1 MTGLFG
7 SLFRASADTPAVA
20 SDADDSWYRGG
31 YGPRSA
37 TGRVVT
43 PDTAMQVAAVFSCV
57 NLLAR
62 TLAMLP
68 LTIRKWELN
77 GDTTNAPQNP
87 LWGVLHSRPNDW
99 QTSYDF
105 RAIMMGHLCLRCN
118 AYAEIRPGRRGA
130 VDKLIPL
137 HPDRVTVR
145 RNSEGTLT
153 YNISELNGRTRTL
166 VADEVFHIRGLS
178 SDGVLGISPI
188 TQMREAVGLALA
200 TEEHGARLFS
210 NGARPGGVLKLAG
223 KLSPQAKRDL
233 KSDWEEM
240 QGGLGNSHRVAV
252 LTEGLEWEQIGL
264 SNEDSQFIASRTFQ
278 IEEIARIFQVPLF
291 MLGVTEKSTTWG
303 SGIEQL
309 LIGFV
314 IYTLMPWIVAW
325 EQAITRDLIV
335 APEAYFPKFN
345 LNALL
350 RGDSAQRATFY
361 KTMVG
366 LHAMTPNEVRERED
380 MNKIAGGDEFPPVAG
395 AAEDKPAGPGHNG
408 GPPMED
414 DADPAEE

>member
-1 MTGLFG
+1 MAGLFG
-7 SLFRASADTPAVA
+7 SLFRASDDPPAAAA
-20 SDADDSWYRGG
+20 SDADDHWYRG
-31 YGPRSA
+31 YGARSA

-43 PDTAMQVAAVFSCV
+43 PDSAMQVAAVFSCV

-68 LTIRKWELN
+68 LTIRKWEQN
-77 GDTTNAPQNP
+77 GDTSDAPLNP
-87 LWGVLHSRPNDW
+87 LYGVLRSRPNDW

-105 RAIMMGHLCLRCN
+105 RAMMMGHLCLRGN
-118 AYAEIRPGRRGA
+118 AYAEILAGRRGA
-130 VDKLIPL
+130 VDQLIPL
-137 HPDRVTVR
+137 HPDRVSVR
-145 RNSEGTLT
+145 RNAEGTLL
-153 YNISELNGRTRTL
+153 YNISELNGRIRTL

-178 SDGVLGISPI
+178 SDGVLGLSPI

-210 NGARPGGVLKLAG
+210 NGARPGGVLKLPG
-223 KLSPQAKRDL
+223 KLSKQAKSDL

-240 QGGLGNSHRVAV
+240 QGGLGNTHRVAV
-252 LTEGLEWEQIGL
+252 LTEGLEWEAIGL

-335 APEAYFPKFN
+335 APDVYFPKFN

-350 RGDSAQRATFY
+350 RGDSAQRAAFY
-361 KTMVG
+361 KTMVS

-380 MNKIAGGDEFPPVAG
+380 MNKIEGGDAFPPVQGAG
-395 AAEDKPAGPGHNG
+395 AAPETPA
-408 GPPMED
+408 
-414 DADPAEE
+414 ADPMKD

>member
-7 SLFRASADTPAVA
+7 SLFRAAADTPAVA
-20 SDADDSWYRGG
+20 GDADDSWYRGG
-31 YGPRSA
+31 YGQRSA

-62 TLAMLP
+62 TVAMLP
-68 LTIRKWELN
+68 LTIRKREVN
-77 GDTTNAPQNP
+77 GDSTDAPQNP
-87 LWGVLHSRPNDW
+87 LYGILRSRPNDW

-105 RAIMMGHLCLRCN
+105 RAMMMGHLCLRGN
-118 AYAEIRPGRRGA
+118 AYAEIRPGKRGA
-130 VDKLIPL
+130 VDQLIPL
-137 HPDRVTVR
+137 HPDRVAVR

-153 YNISELNGRTRTL
+153 YEISSPFSGQIRRL
-166 VADEVFHIRGLS
+166 VADEIFHLRGLS

-188 TQMREAVGLALA
+188 AQMREAVGLALA

-210 NGARPGGVLKLAG
+210 NGARPGGVLKLKS

-233 KSDWEEM
+233 KADWEEM

-252 LTEGLEWEQIGL
+252 LTEGLEWEAIGL

-303 SGIEQL
+303 SGLEQL

-314 IYTLMPWIVAW
+314 IYSLMPWLVAW
-325 EQAITRDLIV
+325 EQAIARDLII
-335 APEAYFPKFN
+335 APDVYFAKFN

-350 RGDSAQRATFY
+350 RGDSSQRAAFY
-361 KTMVG
+361 KTLVS

-380 MNKIAGGDEFPPVAG
+380 MNKIEGGDEFPPVAG
-395 AAEDKPAGPGHNG
+395 AAGRPPGG
-408 GPPMED
+408 EAEPD
-414 DADPAEE
+414 DPIKGA

>member
-1 MTGLFG
+1 MAGLFG
-7 SLFRASADTPAVA
+7 SLFKAAADTPAA
-20 SDADDSWYRGG
+20 AGDADDSWYRGG

-37 TGRVVT
+37 AGRVVT

-68 LTIRKWELN
+68 LTIRKWETN
-77 GDTTNAPQNP
+77 GDTSDAPQNP
-87 LWGVLHSRPNDW
+87 LWGVLRSRPNDW

-105 RAIMMGHLCLRCN
+105 RSMMMGHLCLRGN
-118 AYAEIRPGRRGA
+118 AYAEILAGRRGA
-130 VDKLIPL
+130 VDQLIPL
-137 HPDRVTVR
+137 HPDRVAVR
-145 RNSEGTLT
+145 RNAEGTLL
-153 YNISELNGRTRTL
+153 YNVSEINGRVRTL

-178 SDGVLGISPI
+178 SDGVLGLSPI

-210 NGARPGGVLKLAG
+210 NGARPGGILKMTG

-252 LTEGLEWEQIGL
+252 LTEGMEWEQIGL
-264 SNEDSQFIASRTFQ
+264 SNNDAQFLASRNFQ

-325 EQAITRDLIV
+325 EQAISRDLIV
-335 APEAYFPKFN
+335 APDVYFPKFN

-350 RGDSAQRATFY
+350 RGDSATRAAFY

-380 MNKIAGGDEFPPVAG
+380 MNKIEGGDTFPPVAG
-395 AAEDKPAGPGHNG
+395 AAGDQPASAPA
-408 GPPMED
+408 
-414 DADPAEE
+414 ADPMKG

>member
-1 MTGLFG
+1 MAGLFG
-7 SLFRASADTPAVA
+7 SLFAAADTPAVA

-31 YGPRSA
+31 YGARSA

-68 LTIRKWELN
+68 LTIRKWEAN
-77 GDTTNAPQNP
+77 GDTSDAPQNP
-87 LWGVLHSRPNDW
+87 LWGVLRSRPNDW

-105 RAIMMGHLCLRCN
+105 RAMMMGHLCLRGN
-118 AYAEIRPGRRGA
+118 AYAEIKAGRRGA
-130 VDKLIPL
+130 VDQLIPL

-145 RNSEGTLT
+145 RNSEGTLL
-153 YNISELNGRTRTL
+153 YNISELNGVIRTL

-178 SDGVLGISPI
+178 SDGVLGLSPI

-210 NGARPGGVLKLAG
+210 NGARPGGILKLPG
-223 KLSPQAKRDL
+223 KLSPTAKANL

-264 SNEDSQFIASRTFQ
+264 SNNDAQFLASRNFQ

-325 EQAITRDLIV
+325 EQAISRDLII
-335 APEAYFPKFN
+335 APETYFPKFN

-350 RGDSAQRATFY
+350 RGDSSTRASFY
-361 KTMVG
+361 KTMVS

-380 MNKIAGGDEFPPVAG
+380 MNKIEGGDEFPPVAG
-395 AAEDKPAGPGHNG
+395 AAGDKPANDPA
-408 GPPMED
+408 
-414 DADPAEE
+414 ADPMKG

>member
-7 SLFRASADTPAVA
+7 SLFRASADTPATA

-31 YGPRSA
+31 WGPRSA

-62 TLAMLP
+62 TVAMLP
-68 LTIRKWELN
+68 LSVRRWEAN
-77 GDTTNAPQNP
+77 GDTREAPENP
-87 LWGVLHSRPNDW
+87 LYGILRTRPNNW
-99 QTSYDF
+99 QTAYDF
-105 RAIMMGHLCLRCN
+105 RAMMMGHLCLRGN
-118 AYAEIRPGRRGA
+118 AYAEILSGRRGA
-130 VDKLIPL
+130 VDQLIPL

-145 RNSEGTLT
+145 RNNDGTLIYDLT
-153 YNISELNGRTRTL
+153 DPWSGKLRRL
-166 VADEVFHIRGLS
+166 VADEVFHLRGLS
-178 SDGVLGISPI
+178 SDGLLGISPI
-188 TQMREAVGLALA
+188 GQMREAIGLALA

-210 NGARPGGVLKLAG
+210 NNSIPGGVLTVPG
-223 KLSPQAKRDL
+223 KLSPEAKRNL

-240 QGGLGNSHRVAV
+240 QGGLGNAHRVAV
-252 LTEGLEWEQIGL
+252 LVEGLKWEQVGL
-264 SNEDSQFIASRTFQ
+264 SNTDSQFLASRNFQ

-303 SGIEQL
+303 SGLEQL

-314 IYTLMPWIVAW
+314 IYSLMPWLVAW
-325 EQAITRDLIV
+325 EQAIARDLIV
-335 APEAYFPKFN
+335 APDFYFAKFN

-350 RGDSAQRATFY
+350 RGDSAQRAAFY

-380 MNKIAGGDEFPPVAG
+380 MNKIEGGDEFPPTPSTSPG
-395 AAEDKPAGPGHNG
+395 APPGG
-408 GPPMED
+408 DAAP
-414 DADPAEE
+414 ADPMKE